1 MKKTIVVK
9 IGGVASE
16 NLSSAFFEQVKTWK
30 KKNYNVIIV
39 HGGGL
44 FISNM
49 MEKLSIPVTKRN
61 GLRVTTP
68 EALAVTRM
76 VLIGQVQ
83 PEITTALSDHGF
95 SAVGLNAASDH
106 LLSAKLKNKEMYGL
120 VGEISRVNSRL
131 LTELLKN
138 DHIPVIAPLGLAD
151 DGQWLNVNADEVA
164 CRVAEAVEANELYL
178 LTDVPGVKKQGT
190 LLKEITPAEI
200 GSLKQA
206 KVVVGGMIPK
216 LDSAIEALC
225 GGVQAIHITDTIVRE
240 GTVIKE
246 EVLV

>member
-76 VLIGQVQ
+76 VFL
-83 PEITTALSDHGF
+83 
-95 SAVGLNAASDH
+95 
-106 LLSAKLKNKEMYGL
+106 
-120 VGEISRVNSRL
+120 
-131 LTELLKN
+131 
-138 DHIPVIAPLGLAD
+138 PLD
-151 DGQWLNVNADEVA
+151 
-164 CRVAEAVEANELYL
+164 
-178 LTDVPGVKKQGT
+178 
-190 LLKEITPAEI
+190 
-200 GSLKQA
+200 
-206 KVVVGGMIPK
+206 
-216 LDSAIEALC
+216 
-225 GGVQAIHITDTIVRE
+225 
-240 GTVIKE
+240 
-246 EVLV
+246 